1 MKKDILALT
10 FAVVTVG
17 AHADRAMA
25 YTMVIT
31 HMRRFVRVDPD
42 LSVTS
47 MVQGVRDRQRQ
58 GRAGDRA
65 MVLQEPIDSSLGHKA
80 ALGVREV
87 DGELPR
93 DSHRLRQRKSRPT
106 VRIRP
111 VAMGQ

>member
-1 MKKDILALT
+1 LSLLIRLIDRSRLALEVALTTMKKDILALT

-47 MVQGVRDRQRQ
+47 MVKEFAI
-58 GRAGDRA
+58 GRGKAGL
-65 MVLQEPIDSSLGHKA
+65 VIGPWSS
-80 ALGVREV
+80 
-87 DGELPR
+87 
-93 DSHRLRQRKSRPT
+93 KSR
-106 VRIRP
+106 
-111 VAMGQ
+111 